1 MQFQEKKNYQYPA
14 ETLLKV
20 FSDKD
25 YFLEKY
31 ARSGATDISV
41 LEDIQTDAD
50 SRITISR
57 EVQVDV
63 PIPAFA
69 RKYVPHTITLI
80 QSDSWNYVSRT
91 GHIEIR
97 FKGMPAEINCAM
109 HMEEEGDAATLV
121 LNFTTKVQIPFV
133 GNKLAEVLSRDL
145 RAKFEK
151 DSAATQHALDLVIG
165 KYT

>member
-1 MQFQEKKNYQYPA
+1 MQFQEKKSYQYPA

-31 ARSGATDISV
+31 ARSGATDISL

-57 EVQVDV
+57 DVQVDV
-63 PIPAFA
+63 PVPAFA

-80 QSDSWNYVSRT
+80 QSDSWDYASRT

-97 FKGMPAEINCAM
+97 FNGMPAEINCAM
-109 HMEEEGDAATLV
+109 HMEDEGDAATLV
-121 LNFTTKVQIPFV
+121 LNFTARVQIPFV
-133 GNKLAEVLSRDL
+133 GNKLAEVLARDL

-151 DSAATQHALDLVIG
+151 DSAATNEAMKRVIG
-165 KYT
+165 KYM

>member
-1 MQFQEKKNYQYPA
+1 MQFQEKKHYPYPA

-20 FSDKD
+20 FSDRD

-31 ARSGATDISV
+31 ARSGATGISV
-41 LEDIQTDAD
+41 LEDVQTDAG
-50 SRITISR
+50 SRISISR
-57 EVQVDV
+57 DVQVDV
-63 PIPAFA
+63 PVPAFA
-69 RKYVPHTITLI
+69 QKYVPHTITLI
-80 QSDSWNYVSRT
+80 QTDSWNYASRT

-109 HMEEEGDAATLV
+109 HMEQDGDASTLV
-121 LNFTTKVQIPFV
+121 LNFTARVQIPFV

-151 DSAATQHALDLVIG
+151 DSAATQHALELVIG

>member
-1 MQFQEKKNYQYPA
+1 MNFQEKNNYRYPP

-31 ARSGATDISV
+31 ARSGATAISV
-41 LEDIQTDAD
+41 LEDLQTDVG

-57 EVQVDV
+57 DVQVDV
-63 PIPAFA
+63 PVPAFA

-80 QSDSWNYVSRT
+80 QTDSWDYVSRT

-109 HMEEEGDAATLV
+109 HMEQNGETSTLV
-121 LNFTTKVQIPFV
+121 LNFTAKVQIPFV
-133 GNKLAEVLSRDL
+133 GNKLAEVLSHDL

-151 DSAATQHALDLVIG
+151 DSAAAQAAMEVVLAKSG
-165 KYT
+165 